1 MTIKKIKKVFFCI
14 FLLTQMLHTEVV
26 ANEVKIILKIKNEII
41 TNIDIK
47 NETDYLSALNN
58 DFLKLEEDTRYELA
72 KGSIIKEKIKI
83 NELKRY
89 YNLSDNFDIF
99 DKVFENFYK
108 KLNFSNESEFETYLK
123 NYDLKVQDVR
133 EKFKIETLWNE
144 LIYTKYKSKINIDI
158 NKIKMKIAKN
168 KDKKKYVNYFLSEI
182 VFGIEKANEL
192 EEKYEAISDS
202 IDAIGFKNTA
212 NIYSISDT
220 SKLGGELGW
229 IQENQISNQ
238 ITDQIKDLEIG
249 NWSKPIKVSNGFLIL
264 KVNEKKMINREI
276 DLEKELNKQVNY
288 ETNKQL
294 NQYSLIYFNKIKYNQ
309 TGNEL

>member
-1 MTIKKIKKVFFCI
+1 MIIKIIKKVFFCI
-14 FLLTQMLHTEVV
+14 FLLTQTLQTEVV

>member
-1 MTIKKIKKVFFCI
+1 MIIKKIKKLFFCI
-14 FLLTQMLHTEVV
+14 FLLIQMLHTEVI